1 MVEHTLVS
9 LAAVLIL
16 GIAAQW
22 LGWRFRIPSI
32 LVLLIFGI
40 LAGPVFGWINP
51 GVLLGPLLHP
61 VVSLAVAVILFEGGL
76 NLSLKEF
83 RAIGGV
89 MAWLVTLG
97 VAITWL
103 IAAVAAHWILGL
115 AWPMAILLGAVL
127 VVTGPTVIG
136 PMLRFIRPTGQT
148 GVILK
153 WEGIVIDPIGAML
166 AVLVFQVII
175 YSGTQPEMV
184 VATIVLKTIA
194 IGAVS
199 GLVGALT
206 MGFCLKRDLIPDF
219 LQNPVAVMFVV
230 GVFTGANLLQS
241 ESGLLAVTIMG
252 FALANQKGVA
262 VQHIVEFKES
272 LRVLLISAVF
282 ILLAAYLQPQDLE
295 HIGFSSLLF
304 FLVLVLVARP
314 AAVFAS
320 TLGSKLSVKEKLFL
334 SWMAPRGIVAAAVA
348 SIFALRLEEVGL
360 AGSDMLVPQTFLVII
375 GTVALYGL
383 TAPWM
388 ARRLGLAK
396 AQPQGVLFL
405 GGQLWVHSM
414 AKTLQDEGYPVM
426 LVDNSRHNVSVAR
439 MAGIPSFYASIF
451 ADNVLDR
458 VEISGI
464 GKLMAMT
471 SNDDVN
477 SLAALHFSH
486 VFGRSQVYQL
496 MPEDEK
502 MLEAHSRHL
511 RGRFMFGKG
520 ITHMTLSQRFAD
532 KWIVKKTRLSEE
544 FGFDELKAQYGGEV
558 LPLFLITEE
567 GNLQLFT
574 CEGKTKMRAGQ
585 MLISLVS
592 PHPEITESAARSG
605 GGALPPVAPEPNG
618 SRATLEKD
626 RAGV

>member
-1 MVEHTLVS
+1 MVEHALVS
-9 LAAVLIL
+9 LSAVVIL

-22 LGWRFRIPSI
+22 MGWRMRIPSI
-32 LVLLIFGI
+32 LVLLVFGI
-40 LAGPVFGWINP
+40 VAGPVLGWINP
-51 GVLLGPLLHP
+51 GELLGSLLYP
-61 VVSLAVAVILFEGGL
+61 VVSLAVALILFEGGL
-76 NLSLKEF
+76 SLSVKEF
-83 RAIGGV
+83 RAIGAV

-97 VAITWL
+97 AAMTWL
-103 IAAVAAHWILGL
+103 IGALAAHWILGL
-115 AWPMAILLGAVL
+115 AWPLAILLGAVL

-136 PMLRFIRPTGQT
+136 PMLRFIRPTGRT
-148 GVILK
+148 GAILK

-166 AVLVFQVII
+166 AVLVFQVLLH
-175 YSGTQPEMV
+175 SGTEPEMV
-184 VATIVLKTIA
+184 VATTVLKTIA
-194 IGAVS
+194 IGALL
-199 GLVGALT
+199 GLLGALVL
-206 MGFCLKRDLIPDF
+206 GFSMKRDLIPDY

-230 GVFTGANLLQS
+230 AVFTGANLLQS

-252 FALANQKGVA
+252 FALANQKA
-262 VQHIVEFKES
+262 ISVQHIVEFKEN

-282 ILLAAYLQPQDLE
+282 ILLAAHLKLQDLE
-295 HIGFSSLLF
+295 QIGFSSFLF

-320 TLGSKLSVKEKLFL
+320 TLGSKLSLKEKLFL

-348 SIFALRLEEVGL
+348 SIFALRMEEVGM
-360 AGSDMLVPQTFLVII
+360 AGSEVLVPQTFFVII

-383 TAPWM
+383 TAPWV

-405 GGQLWVHSM
+405 GGRFWVRNI
-414 AKTLQDEGYPVM
+414 AKTLLDEGYPVM
-426 LVDNSRHNVSVAR
+426 LVDNSRHNVSAAR
-439 MAGIPSFYASIF
+439 MAGIPAFYASIF

-477 SLAALHFSH
+477 SLAALHFAP

-502 MLEAHSRHL
+502 LLEAHSRHL
-511 RGRFMFGKG
+511 RGRFLFGKSM
-520 ITHMTLSQRFAD
+520 THMALSQRFTDEAV
-532 KWIVKKTRLSEE
+532 VKKTRLSEE
-544 FGFDELKAQYGGEV
+544 FGFEELKAQYGGEV

-567 GNLQLFT
+567 GNLQVFT
-574 CEGKTKMRAGQ
+574 SEGNIKMRAGQ
-585 MLISLVS
+585 TLLSLVS
-592 PHPEITESAARSG
+592 PDAEITESAAKPG
-605 GGALPPVAPEPNG
+605 PEKVQAK
-618 SRATLEKD
+618 SEA
-626 RAGV
+626 

>member
-1 MVEHTLVS
+1 MVEHALVS
-9 LAAVLIL
+9 LSAVVVL

-22 LGWRFRIPSI
+22 LGWRMRIPSI
-32 LVLLIFGI
+32 LVLLVFGI
-40 LAGPVFGWINP
+40 VAGPVFGWINP
-51 GVLLGPLLHP
+51 GTLLGSLLYP

-76 NLSLKEF
+76 SLSVKEF
-83 RAIGGV
+83 RAIGAV
-89 MAWLVTLG
+89 MAWLVTVG
-97 VAITWL
+97 AAMTWFIGAL
-103 IAAVAAHWILGL
+103 AAHWILGL
-115 AWPMAILLGAVL
+115 DWPLAILLGAVL

-136 PMLRFIRPTGQT
+136 PMLRFIRPTGRT
-148 GVILK
+148 GAILK
-153 WEGIVIDPIGAML
+153 WESIVIDPLGAML
-166 AVLVFQVII
+166 AVLVFQVLIHA
-175 YSGTQPEMV
+175 GTEPEMV
-184 VATIVLKTIA
+184 VATTVLKTIA
-194 IGAVS
+194 IGAAL
-199 GLVGALT
+199 GLFGALV
-206 MGFCLKRDLIPDF
+206 MGFCMKRDLIPDQ

-252 FALANQKGVA
+252 FALANQKSVS
-262 VQHIVEFKES
+262 VQHIVEFKEN

-282 ILLAAYLQPQDLE
+282 ILLAAHLKLQDLE
-295 HIGFSSLLF
+295 QIGFSSVLF

-320 TLGSKLSVKEKLFL
+320 TLGSKLSLKEKLFL

-348 SIFALRLEEVGL
+348 SIFALRMEEVGM
-360 AGSDMLVPQTFLVII
+360 AGSEVLVPQTFFVII

-383 TAPWM
+383 TAPWV

-405 GGQLWVHSM
+405 GGRFWVRNI
-414 AKTLQDEGYPVM
+414 AKTLLDEGYPVM
-426 LVDNSRHNVSVAR
+426 LVDNSRHNVSAAR
-439 MAGIPSFYASIF
+439 MAGIPAFYASIF

-477 SLAALHFSH
+477 SLAALHFAP

-502 MLEAHSRHL
+502 LLEAHSRHL
-511 RGRFMFGKG
+511 RGRFLFGKG
-520 ITHMTLSQRFAD
+520 MTHMALSQRFTDEAV
-532 KWIVKKTRLSEE
+532 VKKTRLSEE
-544 FGFDELKAQYGGEV
+544 FGFEELKAQYGGEV

-567 GNLQLFT
+567 GNLQVFT
-574 CEGKTKMRAGQ
+574 AEGNIKMRAGQ
-585 MLISLVS
+585 TLLSLVS
-592 PHPEITESAARSG
+592 PDAEMTESAAKPG
-605 GGALPPVAPEPNG
+605 PEKIQANNGA
-618 SRATLEKD
+618 
-626 RAGV
+626 